1 MPHSSNLSFLGI
13 AKEATPNTPAP
24 ATAFIPVDKPTPK
37 EALTLLQDKGL
48 RGSMVEV
55 YNEIGGPKHTT
66 FDFNGDV
73 FPDTIGW
80 LLAGVLGDVSTT
92 GASAP
97 FTHAMAVLNSSDGQ
111 PKTYTL
117 TDYYATGTRQYPGAK
132 FSELGFKFNGDSM
145 LTYSAKATAF
155 PSVTTTVPTPNFT
168 NIPPIAAWTGAVSIG
183 GTPVTTVL
191 DGEVSIKRPVTVIQP
206 VAGSQSPGNIW
217 SGPVSVDGK
226 MTLVMEDDT
235 QLTNYLT
242 VTQPSLDINFAA
254 GTGAG
259 AIQVKLHM
267 TNVVY
272 TAADIG
278 RGKDFVEISV
288 SFSARANSTDIG
300 TSGGY
305 SPIKATIQN
314 AIASG
319 TYA

>member
-13 AKEATPNTPAP
+13 AKEATLGTPVA
-24 ATAFIPVDKPTPK
+24 ATAFIPVEKPTPK
-37 EALTLLQDKGL
+37 DVLTLLQDKGL

-55 YNEIGGPKHTT
+55 YNEISGPKHST
-66 FDFNGDV
+66 FDFGGDV

-80 LLAGVLGDVSTT
+80 MLAGTLGDLVTT

-97 FTHAMAVLNSSDGQ
+97 YTHAVAVLNTSDGQ
-111 PKTYTL
+111 PKSYTL
-117 TDYYATGTRQYPGAK
+117 TDYYATGTRQYAGAK
-132 FSELGFKFNGDSM
+132 FSELVFKFNGDSM

-155 PSVTTTVPTPNFT
+155 ASATTTVPTPSFT
-168 NIPPIAAWTGAVSIG
+168 AIPPIAAWTGVVQIG
-183 GTPVTTVL
+183 GTTVSTVL
-191 DGEVSIKRPVTVIQP
+191 DGEVTIKRPVTVIQP
-206 VAGSQSPGNIW
+206 VAGSQNPANLW

-226 MTLVMEDDT
+226 LTLVMEDDT
-235 QLTNYLT
+235 QLTNYLNNS
-242 VTQPSLDINFAA
+242 QPSLDINFAA
-254 GTGAG
+254 GSGTT

-272 TAADIG
+272 SAADIG
-278 RGKDFVEISV
+278 RGKDYVELAV
-288 SFSARANSTDIG
+288 AFNARANTTDIG

-314 AIASG
+314 AITSG

>member
-13 AKEATPNTPAP
+13 SKEVSIGMPVAA
-24 ATAFIPVDKPTPK
+24 AAFIPVDKPTPK
-37 EALTLLQDKGL
+37 ESLTLLQDKGL
-48 RGSMVEV
+48 RGSMVSV
-55 YNEIGGPKHTT
+55 YNEIAGPKHST
-66 FDFNGDV
+66 FDFGGDV

-111 PKTYTL
+111 PKSYTL

-132 FSELGFKFNGDSM
+132 FSELSFKFNGDSM

-155 PSVTTTVPTPNFT
+155 PSVTTTAPTPSFT
-168 NIPPIAAWTGAVSIG
+168 SLPPLAAWAGAVSIG

-191 DGEVSIKRPVTVIQP
+191 DGEVSIKRPVTVVQP
-206 VAGSQSPGNIW
+206 VAGSQNPGNIW

-242 VTQPSLDINFAA
+242 VVQPALDINFAA
-254 GTGAG
+254 GAGAN

-267 TNVVY
+267 TNVTY
-272 TAADIG
+272 SAADIG
-278 RGKDFVEISV
+278 RGKDYVELSV
-288 SFSARANSTDIG
+288 SFTARANSTDIG

>member
-13 AKEATPNTPAP
+13 AKESSLGVPVA
-24 ATAFIPVDKPTPK
+24 ATAYIPVEKPTPK
-37 EALTLLQDKGL
+37 DALTLLQDKGL
-48 RGSMVEV
+48 RGSMVEI
-55 YNEIGGPKHTT
+55 YNEIAGPKHAT
-66 FDFNGDV
+66 FDFGGDV

-80 LLAGVLGDVSTT
+80 MLAGVLGDLSTT

-97 FTHAMAVLNSSDGQ
+97 YTHVMAVLNSADGQ
-111 PKTYTL
+111 PKSYTL
-117 TDYYATGTRQYPGAK
+117 TDYYATGTRQYAGAK
-132 FSELGFKFNGDSM
+132 FSELAFKFNGDSM

-155 PSVTTTVPTPNFT
+155 ASTPTTIPAPSFS

-191 DGEVSIKRPVTVIQP
+191 DGEVTIKRPVTVIQP
-206 VAGSQSPGNIW
+206 VAGSQNPGNLW

-235 QLTNYLT
+235 QLTNYLN
-242 VTQPSLDINFAA
+242 VTQPALDINFAA
-254 GTGAG
+254 GSGAG

-278 RGKDFVEISV
+278 RGKDYVEISV
-288 SFSARANSTDIG
+288 TFSARANTADIG

-314 AIASG
+314 SVISG

>member
-13 AKEATPNTPAP
+13 GRESILGTAVP

-37 EALTLLQDKGL
+37 DALTLLQDKGL

-55 YNEIGGPKHTT
+55 YNEIAGPKHST
-66 FDFNGDV
+66 FDFGGDV

-80 LLAGVLGDVSTT
+80 MLAGVLGDVTTT
-92 GASAP
+92 GATAP

-111 PKTYTL
+111 PKSYTL

-132 FSELGFKFNGDSM
+132 FSELAFKFNGDSM

-155 PSVTTTVPTPNFT
+155 PSATTTVPTPSFT
-168 NIPPIAAWTGAVSIG
+168 AIPPIAAWTGAVTIG
-183 GTPVTTVL
+183 GTAVTTVL
-191 DGEVSIKRPVTVIQP
+191 DGEVSIKRPVSVIQP
-206 VAGSQSPGNIW
+206 VAGSQNPGNIW

-226 MTLVMEDDT
+226 MTLIMDDDT
-235 QLTNYLT
+235 QLTNYLN
-242 VTQPSLDINFAA
+242 VAQPSLDINFSS
-254 GTGAG
+254 GTGVG
-259 AIQVKLHM
+259 ATQVKLHM
-267 TNVVY
+267 TNVTY

-278 RGKDFVEISV
+278 RGKDFVEIAV
-288 SFSARANSTDIG
+288 SFSARANATDIG

>member
-13 AKEATPNTPAP
+13 AKESTLGTPVA
-24 ATAFIPVDKPTPK
+24 ATAYIPVDKPTPK
-37 EALTLLQDKGL
+37 DALTLLDDKGL

-55 YNEIGGPKHTT
+55 YNQIAGPKHST
-66 FDFNGDV
+66 FDFGGDV

-80 LLAGVLGDVSTT
+80 MLAGVLGDLTTT

-97 FTHAMAVLNSSDGQ
+97 YTHAMAVLNTSDGQ
-111 PKTYTL
+111 PKSYTL
-117 TDYYATGTRQYPGAK
+117 TDYYATGTRQYAGAK

-155 PSVTTTVPTPNFT
+155 ASNTTTVPTPSFT
-168 NIPPIAAWTGAVSIG
+168 SIPPIAAWTGAVQIN

-191 DGEVSIKRPVTVIQP
+191 DGEVTIKRPVTVIQP
-206 VAGSQSPGNIW
+206 VAGSQNPGNLW

-235 QLTNYLT
+235 QLTNYLN

-254 GTGAG
+254 GTGAS

-267 TNVVY
+267 SNVTY
-272 TAADIG
+272 SAADIG
-278 RGKDFVEISV
+278 RGKDYVEIAV
-288 SFSARANSTDIG
+288 SFAARANSTDVG

-314 AIASG
+314 AITSG